1 MGRRYQ
7 EKERDCR
14 KSMVGVV
21 EGVINILKV
30 GTGRSGETLV
40 GRKDNEL
47 DFEGP
52 GRRTSRNKANGE
64 KSTECAK

>member
-1 MGRRYQ
+1 MG
-7 EKERDCR
+7 
-14 KSMVGVV
+14 GVV

-52 GRRTSRNKANGE
+52 GRRTGRNKANGE